1 MSLVRSLV
9 AHNTAVLDAV
19 LPVIE
24 KLTFVFS
31 LRLQSGMNSFVSI
44 RVAGLVVQGSPAW
57 NACAEHS
64 AIECDGHIASYSPLA
79 LTARFRLGSKSER
92 FLSRCRR

>member
-1 MSLVRSLV
+1 MLS
-9 AHNTAVLDAV
+9 
-19 LPVIE
+19 VIE
-24 KLTFVFS
+24 KLTFVLS
-31 LRLQSGMNSFVSI
+31 LCLQSGKKSWLSI

-79 LTARFRLGSKSER
+79 LTARFRLGKQG
-92 FLSRCRR
+92 